1 MYNTVG
7 SDATIVI
14 SPLSSLGYQAKRAS
28 ILKRSPK
35 ISGGDGGE
43 LNSPSKGSYPEYTTS
58 LVSYLISPG

>member
-7 SDATIVI
+7 SDTTIVS

-43 LNSPSKGSYPEYTTS
+43 LNSPDSHQL
-58 LVSYLISPG
+58 LVRLLDQLDWIG